1 MPSHHFPLEHLS
13 EYANGSLGMAR
24 SLAVASH
31 LSLCRECHQYYLEL
45 ESLGGL
51 LLDRLDET
59 AMSEGCLDSLLARLD
74 EPAAQPA
81 RDLGCEPDVVLPQPL
96 RRHLGRS
103 IRNLPWHEI
112 TSYLSVFDVP
122 SGGTPGKGRE
132 TIRLMRIKAGHPM
145 PRHTHGGEE
154 ITLVLAGAF
163 SDEHGFYERGDVA
176 VANENI
182 EHRPVAHASGD
193 CICLAVTDAPVRL
206 TGGVGRL
213 LNPFLKF

>member
-1 MPSHHFPLEHLS
+1 
-13 EYANGSLGMAR
+13 
-24 SLAVASH
+24 
-31 LSLCRECHQYYLEL
+31 
-45 ESLGGL
+45 
-51 LLDRLDET
+51 
-59 AMSEGCLDSLLARLD
+59 
-74 EPAAQPA
+74 
-81 RDLGCEPDVVLPQPL
+81 
-96 RRHLGRS
+96 
-103 IRNLPWHEI
+103 
-112 TSYLSVFDVP
+112 
-122 SGGTPGKGRE
+122 
-132 TIRLMRIKAGHPM
+132 M